1 MKRDI
6 FSQNPCFRQKVDTH
20 RQADRQTAGEAT
32 SILSLTTASSA
43 PKWYLLWAGAGAQ
56 EILSSDDQDRLILSR
71 MDQPFDRG
79 RDRDDSFP
87 RL

>member
-1 MKRDI
+1 MLPTKGRYA
-6 FSQNPCFRQKVDTH
+6 QTG
-20 RQADRQTAGEAT
+20 RQTDSFTAALAGEAT